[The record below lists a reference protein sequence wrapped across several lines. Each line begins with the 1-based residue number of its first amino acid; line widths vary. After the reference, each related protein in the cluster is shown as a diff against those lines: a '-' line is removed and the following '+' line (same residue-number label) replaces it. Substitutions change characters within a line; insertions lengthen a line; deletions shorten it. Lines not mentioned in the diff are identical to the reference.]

1 MTVTAS
7 GFFMSLPS
15 LAKILLNDTPTD
27 TVMPSS
33 RFTRSRMSWAIRS
46 PSRIVR
52 PGLLRSIHASSSPK
66 DSTRSEYSSY
76 SLRIRLLKRM

>member
-1 MTVTAS
+1 MSRKESGGMTVTAS

-33 RFTRSRMSWAIRS
+33 RFTRSRISSAITVEFPKRCTLPETS
-46 PSRIVR
+46 NQHSSR
-52 PGLLRSIHASSSPK
+52 PN
-66 DSTRSEYSSY
+66 DST
-76 SLRIRLLKRM
+76 

>member
-1 MTVTAS
+1 MAVVAS

-33 RFTRSRMSWAIRS
+33 SRMRARIS
-46 PSRIVR
+46 PAARTPSAKVV
-52 PGLLRSIHASSSPK
+52 PGLVRSIHASSSPK
-66 DSTRSEYSSY
+66 DSTRGAYCS
-76 SLRIRLLKRM
+76 

>member
-1 MTVTAS
+1 MSRKESCEMTVTAS

-27 TVMPSS
+27 TVIPSS
-33 RFTRSRMSWAIRS
+33 RFTRSRISWAMRS

-66 DSTRSEYSSY
+66 DSTRSEYSS
-76 SLRIRLLKRM
+76 